1 MAAPDTRE
9 YRSPPQA
16 RGERI
21 DQYLATVFTD
31 LTRSRIRG
39 LIDDG
44 HVLVDGRVVKAAMRL
59 RGGELLSLHVPA
71 PVAASPQAE
80 ELPLTL
86 LHEDKDLVVVDKAA
100 GMVVHPGAGHA
111 SGTLVNALLHRV
123 KDLAGVGGELRPGIV
138 HRLDKDTTGCLVVA
152 KNERALVALQKSF
165 KGREVTK
172 TYLALVHGVPPAEGR
187 IETLYGRH
195 PVNRQRFT
203 GKVREGKPAITV
215 YRVLE
220 VFDGAALV
228 EVDLLTGRTHQI
240 RVHLTEAGH
249 PLLGDT
255 LYGAGRKAKGEA
267 GTAQERMGRQAL
279 HAWKL
284 AFAHPRT
291 GKALSLEAALPDD
304 FTAALTLLRGPQ
316 APEPEPASKPKK
328 KAPAR
333 KKAAKKKAVPKKAA
347 PKKRAAA
354 TTSRKR

>member
-1 MAAPDTRE
+1 MAAPDTRDH
-9 YRSPPQA
+9 RAPPA
-16 RGERI
+16 SRGERI

-44 HVLVDGRVVKAAMRL
+44 HVLVDGRPVKAAMRL
-59 RGGELLSLHVPA
+59 RGGELLTLHVPA
-71 PVAASPQAE
+71 PVAAAPQAE
-80 ELPLTL
+80 ELPLSV

-111 SGTLVNALLHRV
+111 TGTLVNALLHRV

-152 KNERALVALQKSF
+152 KSERALVALQKSF

-172 TYLALVHGVPPAEGR
+172 TYLALVHGVPPAQGR

-215 YRVLE
+215 FRVLE
-220 VFDGAALV
+220 AFDGAALV

-255 LYGAGRKAKGEA
+255 LYGAGRKPKGESA
-267 GTAQERMGRQAL
+267 AAQERLGRQAL

-291 GKALSLEAALPDD
+291 GKALSLEAPLPED
-304 FTAALTLLRGPQ
+304 FTAALELLRGPQ
-316 APEPEPASKPKK
+316 APPEPEPKAKPK

-333 KKAAKKKAVPKKAA
+333 KTT
-347 PKKRAAA
+347 KKRAAA
-354 TTSRKR
+354 TSRKR

>member
-9 YRSPPQA
+9 HRAPPEA

-21 DQYLATVFTD
+21 DQYLAGVFTD

-44 HVLVDGRVVKAAMRL
+44 HVLVAGKPVKAAMRL
-59 RGGELLSLHVPA
+59 RGGDTLTLQVPP
-71 PVAASPQAE
+71 PVAAVPEAE
-80 ELPLTL
+80 ELPLSL

-152 KNERALVALQKSF
+152 KNEQALVALQKSF
-165 KGREVTK
+165 KGREVSK

-195 PVNRQRFT
+195 PVHRQRFT
-203 GKVREGKPAITV
+203 GKVREGKPAITLF
-215 YRVLE
+215 RVRQA
-220 VFDGAALV
+220 FDDAALV

-240 RVHLTEAGH
+240 RVHLAESGH

-255 LYGAGRKAKGEA
+255 LYGAGRKPKGEA
-267 GTAQERMGRQAL
+267 AAAQERLGRQAL

-291 GKALSLEAALPDD
+291 GKALSLEAPIPDD
-304 FTAALTLLRGPQ
+304 FAAALTLLAGPE
-316 APEPEPASKPKK
+316 APPVVEAKK

-333 KKAAKKKAVPKKAA
+333 KKAAT
-347 PKKRAAA
+347 KKRAATA
-354 TTSRKR
+354 RRR

>member
-9 YRSPPQA
+9 HRAPPEA

-21 DQYLATVFTD
+21 DQYLAGVFTD

-44 HVLVDGRVVKAAMRL
+44 HVLVDGRSVKAAMRV
-59 RGGELLSLHVPA
+59 RGGESLTLHVPA
-71 PVAASPQAE
+71 PVAAVPVAE
-80 ELPLTL
+80 ELPLAV

-152 KNERALVALQKSF
+152 KNEQALVALQKSF

-172 TYLALVHGVPPAEGR
+172 TYLAVVHGSPPAEGR

-195 PVNRQRFT
+195 PVHRQRFT
-203 GKVREGKPAITV
+203 GKVREGKPAITLF
-215 YRVLE
+215 RVLE
-220 VFDGAALV
+220 SFDGAALV

-240 RVHLTEAGH
+240 RVHLAESGH

-255 LYGAGRKAKGEA
+255 LYGVGRKPKGEA
-267 GTAQERMGRQAL
+267 GAAQERLGRQAL
-279 HAWKL
+279 HAWRL

-291 GKALSLEAALPDD
+291 GKHLALEAPVPDD
-304 FTAALTLLRGPQ
+304 FNAALALLRGPD
-316 APEPEPASKPKK
+316 ALSVTPPT
-328 KAPAR
+328 APAR
-333 KKAAKKKAVPKKAA
+333 KKAAGKKASAKKPVSKKAA
-347 PKKRAAA
+347 
-354 TTSRKR
+354 SE